1 MNGYSPKVCSV
12 MALVGGMDLAAKI
25 VKSARLHHLDIRTFD
40 KAEKLL
46 AAALARVPEVV
57 ILDFEAREADAF
69 NFLKALRENAVEKAG
84 LKKASVVG
92 LVSNTKREVKN
103 EAERA
108 GCLRV
113 YLKTEFLTGLDE
125 IWLRYAK

>member
-1 MNGYSPKVCSV
+1 
-12 MALVGGMDLAAKI
+12 MALVASMDLAAKI
-25 VKSARLHHLDIRTFD
+25 AKSARLHHLDIRTFD

-46 AAALARVPEVV
+46 TAVLARVPEVV
-57 ILDFEAREADAF
+57 ILDFEAREAEAF